1 MPRKNSSEVAR
12 TAIND
17 YIKLTLWGIAAGRCE
32 LCNCPLYED
41 GTFGVA
47 GNFAEVAHIHAVS
60 LGGPRNVSDMTEDEK
75 NRLRKEMGEGIG
87 FER

>member
-47 GNFAEVAHIHAVS
+47 LDEDTGQEVEVAVE
-60 LGGPRNVSDMTEDEK
+60 EDE
-75 NRLRKEMGEGIG
+75 GDHDD
-87 FER
+87 